1 MTKKSSVVQYL
12 VMKDVVCVKF
22 LFQQMFFIEKFCKIA
37 VAGVSFI
44 SGIRVPEENCEDKR

>member
-1 MTKKSSVVQYL
+1 MVQYL